1 MSSDGST
8 LLFGALPAEL
18 RFSPDEKRAL
28 RIFFGDLCNQVAK
41 HNSVVCLIADD
52 RELRRL
58 NLQFLGRDYP
68 TDVLS
73 FPSGNQDGVLGDLV
87 ISVERAAAQAAEFGH
102 TRVDE
107 IRVLMLHGVLH
118 LTGLDH
124 ERDQGEMALAEQI
137 WRVKLGLPLALTER
151 IVAEGARP

>member
-18 RFSPDEKRAL
+18 RLSHEEKRAL
-28 RIFFGDLCNQVAK
+28 KIFFGDLCNRVAK
-41 HNSVVCLIADD
+41 PHSVVCLIADD

-58 NLQFLGRDYP
+58 NFQFLGRDYP

-73 FPSGNQDGVLGDLV
+73 FSSGTDTGVLGDV
-87 ISVERAAAQAAEFGH
+87 AISIERAATQAAEYGH

-107 IRVLMLHGVLH
+107 IRILMLHGVLH
-118 LTGLDH
+118 LMGLDH
-124 ERDQGEMALAEQI
+124 ERDWEEMARAEQM
-137 WRVKLGLPLALTER
+137 WRRDFGLPTTLTER
-151 IVAEGARP
+151 TGAEAAHS

>member
-18 RFSPDEKRAL
+18 RLPPAEKRAL
-28 RIFFGDLCNQVAK
+28 KNFFGDLCRRVAGR
-41 HNSVVCLIADD
+41 NSVVCLIADD

-58 NLQFLGRDYP
+58 NFQFLGCDYP

-73 FPSGNQDGVLGDLV
+73 FPSHTDDEVLGDLA
-87 ISVERAAAQAAEFGH
+87 ISVERAAAQAAEHGH
-102 TRVDE
+102 SCFDE
-107 IRVLMLHGVLH
+107 IRILMLHGVLH

-124 ERDQGEMALAEQI
+124 ERDWQEMARAEQM
-137 WRVKLGLPLALTER
+137 WREEFGLPMTLTER
-151 IVAEGARP
+151 TDAEAARL